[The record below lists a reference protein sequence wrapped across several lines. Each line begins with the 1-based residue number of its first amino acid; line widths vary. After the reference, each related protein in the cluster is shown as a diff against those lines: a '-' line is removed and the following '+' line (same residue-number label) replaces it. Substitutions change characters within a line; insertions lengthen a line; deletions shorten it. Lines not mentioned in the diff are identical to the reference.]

1 MRYVEL
7 EHDAGEIR
15 TTLVVYGYEG
25 SRGDVLG
32 VAVIRIYWRKENEGC
47 RARRSAVRGD
57 AKIRYVRDNR
67 TSEDDICRSHRIGA
81 KSKPQPD
88 GTVKHRPIIVRFI
101 KYRDRRKVF
110 GEKKKLR
117 GSGFIFRED
126 LTKAR
131 LDVYRRAVAMFG
143 LKKITGN

>member
-1 MRYVEL
+1 MR
-7 EHDAGEIR
+7 R
-15 TTLVVYGYEG
+15 TPNIVSL
-25 SRGDVLG
+25 LLA
-32 VAVIRIYWRKENEGC
+32 AVP
-47 RARRSAVRGD
+47 ASSLRR
-57 AKIRYVRDNR
+57 
-67 TSEDDICRSHRIGA
+67 EDDICRSHRIGA

-117 GSGFIFRED
+117 GSEFIFRED

-131 LDVYRRAVAMFG
+131 LDVYRRAVAILG
-143 LKKITGN
+143 LKKMWTLDGRTVYID